1 MKQGKVRPLGLS
13 PAISQGDEICCSTS
27 GPQCLPLSIPWLPQ
41 HYIPSLS
48 SYPYLQWFPL
58 LLFLW
63 MLLRSLHTF
72 IPVSRLHHTLPGFL
86 PHLQSSS
93 ENPRP
98 SSISQHLPNQSYLH
112 FNARSLSQYSI
123 SLLVLQSVSKLLVIF
138 HKGKSTNTSG
148 ESTMRKPT
156 TYKNIVKCNDEET
169 SDHFPQ
175 ESLGNIS
182 ERYTWKNEL
191 TLQQSG

>member
-1 MKQGKVRPLGLS
+1 MRYVVLRQVHSAYHSPFLGSHNTIFPPYLLTPTFNGSPYSSFCGCSLGLY
-13 PAISQGDEICCSTS
+13 T
-27 GPQCLPLSIPWLPQ
+27 LSYQFHDFTI
-41 HYIPSLS
+41 HYQAS
-48 SYPYLQWFPL
+48 
-58 LLFLW
+58 FL
-63 MLLRSLHTF
+63 TCN
-72 IPVSRLHHTLPGFL
+72 PV
-86 PHLQSSS
+86 